1 MEQLHD
7 AGLIKQMDD
16 GSLIVVD
23 DVIERQQLKEQISS
37 KKKPQP
43 EMINS
48 NKRQA
53 QNFGTSLQLEE
64 MSDESNTIL
73 EHMWRAGT
81 PPALAPNQSIP
92 LELNADDYYIDF
104 I

>member
-23 DVIERQQLKEQISS
+23 DILERQQLKEQISS
-37 KKKPQP
+37 KKKPQQ
-43 EMINS
+43 ETINS

-64 MSDESNTIL
+64 MSDVSETVL
-73 EHMWRAGT
+73 EHMWWT
-81 PPALAPNQSIP
+81 DTLPALAPN
-92 LELNADDYYIDF
+92 
-104 I
+104 